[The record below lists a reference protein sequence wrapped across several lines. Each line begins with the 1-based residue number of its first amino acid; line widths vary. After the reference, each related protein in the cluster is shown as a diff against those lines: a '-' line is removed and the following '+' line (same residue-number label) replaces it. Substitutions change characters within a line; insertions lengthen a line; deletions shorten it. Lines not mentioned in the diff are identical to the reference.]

1 MSKRAISEPEVEDL
15 KCPVCGETWEKGEI
29 FCYYCGYERKDDENP
44 LHPPPLRDGVIVDP
58 DSILDDVSSASIAA
72 ISDRLDK
79 IAGVKKIDLAVLLLS
94 DKLRKA
100 LEPRVD
106 AADGKV
112 DITRSME
119 GLSYAIYNDWLMGKS
134 TDLKGLLFVI
144 DPKGEDRVLV
154 QGRNG
159 PGVTG
164 SQFRKWF
171 DGFEVAA
178 EMDEKTALMKEL
190 ELVASG
196 LESI

>member
-1 MSKRAISEPEVEDL
+1 MSKRAISEPEAEEV
-15 KCPVCGETWEKGEI
+15 KCPVCGEAWEKGEI

-44 LHPPPLRDGVIVDP
+44 LHPPPVRDGVIVDP
-58 DSILDDVSSASIAA
+58 DSILDKESSALIK
-72 ISDRLDK
+72 DRLDK
-79 IAGVKKIDLAVLLLS
+79 IAGVKKIDLAVLLLG
-94 DKLRKA
+94 DNLRKA

-119 GLSYAIYNDWLMGKS
+119 GLSYTIYNDWLMGKS

-171 DGFEVAA
+171 DGFEVTAN
-178 EMDEKTALMKEL
+178 MDEKTTLVKEL
-190 ELVASG
+190 ELAASG